1 MLDSVLR
8 SKSPLPQWDMICEF
22 MWRKSNSSIEVCTIV
37 FAHTTTPISLNWTL
51 EFFEMNSIPS
61 SFLLVATP
69 LPFLA
74 TSSIV
79 KLNLFATNHAC
90 ENPFNPCLVKIIKF
104 HLFSRCFTHFR
115 GWCPHQHLGRLKMG
129 PFFLSGSFRSK
140 FLTPFLF
147 KLYHFWQVVKMNKLH
162 PHYLLMMAALIFHQI
177 FLAFEAC
184 FSRAKYGLNFGGE
197 PMFNGINFQSHVLFL
212 IWPLSITKK

>member
-1 MLDSVLR
+1 MLDLVLR

-61 SFLLVATP
+61 PFLLVATP

-115 GWCPHQHLGRLKMG
+115 GWCPH
-129 PFFLSGSFRSK
+129 PFENGSLFS
-140 FLTPFLF
+140 FGFISLQVLDPFPVQTLPFLASG
-147 KLYHFWQVVKMNKLH
+147 QD
-162 PHYLLMMAALIFHQI
+162 
-177 FLAFEAC
+177 E
-184 FSRAKYGLNFGGE
+184 
-197 PMFNGINFQSHVLFL
+197 
-212 IWPLSITKK
+212 